1 MKETCG
7 SEKRILPY
15 FPPPHCDA
23 SVRIHDG
30 VTKVRVRR
38 GVTNVSVRKGV
49 AKLSDHRAQRCIIQI
64 TRTLIDLNC
73 VLKFAALKLLCETPL
88 DALRR

>member
-1 MKETCG
+1 VAA
-7 SEKRILPY
+7 RNVYYLI
-15 FPPPHCDA
+15 FPPPPLPYDT
-23 SVRIHDG
+23 SVRIYNG
-30 VTKVRVRR
+30 VTNVSVRR

-49 AKLSDHRAQRCIIQI
+49 AKLSDHRAQSCIIQI